1 MFLLLLYDT
10 LDLPGLHMKN
20 CLYLNTQM
28 GNKITFEIVYFA
40 PTLAPPLFLFFL
52 FFLVLLILYIFLV
65 LLIKSPHSVHINW
78 QYIIYSY
85 SIDYNYV

>member
-1 MFLLLLYDT
+1 
-10 LDLPGLHMKN
+10 MKN

-40 PTLAPPLFLFFL
+40 PTLAFFFW

-65 LLIKSPHSVHINW
+65 LLIKSPHSVHIN
-78 QYIIYSY
+78 
-85 SIDYNYV
+85 